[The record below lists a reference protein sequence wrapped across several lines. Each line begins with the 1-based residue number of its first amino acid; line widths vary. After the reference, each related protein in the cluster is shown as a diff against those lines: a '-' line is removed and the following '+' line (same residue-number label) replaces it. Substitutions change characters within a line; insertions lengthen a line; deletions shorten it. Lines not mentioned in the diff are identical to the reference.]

1 MQPGTIACNC
11 MVAPSVALYEY
22 NGGMQ
27 LQSMKATPAAVIF
40 QINFMTLFLFYLFR
54 FIAWKHSPEAL
65 LQKSPKNIHFHL
77 QPFNFPYSG
86 VDESWR
92 LSANKW
98 NLQKNLII
106 LELSGFINCLE
117 ASKLDAESLAKL
129 RYDEVARKKWRW
141 FNYVFGMWFRQ
152 KVAAIGWNKL
162 NFNCGSFFLSGMSG
176 YFFHSEEIGLRELH
190 KIQ

>member
-27 LQSMKATPAAVIF
+27 LQSMKAPPAPVIS

-98 NLQKNLII
+98 NLQK
-106 LELSGFINCLE
+106 
-117 ASKLDAESLAKL
+117 
-129 RYDEVARKKWRW
+129 
-141 FNYVFGMWFRQ
+141 
-152 KVAAIGWNKL
+152 KL
-162 NFNCGSFFLSGMSG
+162 NNSWAFWVYQLPWGVKIRRGVTGEIAIRWGRWKKVKMVQLCFWNVIPPKGCGNWM
-176 YFFHSEEIGLRELH
+176 
-190 KIQ
+190 K